1 MTSIVHIRLLVG
13 TFYNMPNRPKRLL
26 LLCANNI
33 WRNSMSTVLSRYQ
46 VNCLSQNAMVDLTDL
61 AERLPPIDHII
72 WVSEQIESHLNT
84 PLNGFLDLWPN
95 ADRTLVMCQSD
106 SLNVRV
112 ECKHTLMANVAHC
125 YIRHNQDIP
134 NIMEQVLDE
143 FLPNLPLKPLNL
155 SNSQTPNAIAISP
168 NQQQTQKMH
177 QLSVVASSTGGVQAL
192 SDLLTHWPAELT
204 IPTVIAHHLPARFQ
218 SSLSEILG
226 RMSNR
231 PVHLVKEPTRLENAV
246 YISPFDYH
254 LRIEETAGQLWAYPH
269 QGPKEHFLRPA
280 ADPLFR
286 SAGALQE
293 TFVMGV
299 VLTGMGH
306 DGAEGSQAIHANGGR
321 IICQDEASSVVWGMP
336 KRVFDLGITEAV
348 LSPNQIGRKLM
359 QILAQ
364 A

>member
-1 MTSIVHIRLLVG
+1 
-13 TFYNMPNRPKRLL
+13 
-26 LLCANNI
+26 
-33 WRNSMSTVLSRYQ
+33 
-46 VNCLSQNAMVDLTDL
+46 MVDLTDL

-95 ADRTLVMCQSD
+95 AERTLVMCQSNSVD
-106 SLNVRV
+106 VQV
-112 ECKHTLMANVAHC
+112 HCKHTLMANVAHC
-125 YIRHNQDIP
+125 YIRQDQDIP
-134 NIMEQVLDE
+134 NITEQVLEE
-143 FLPNLPLKPLNL
+143 FLPNLQLKPLNL
-155 SNSQTPNAIAISP
+155 SLPTFPVPLHSQPSTIHKLHHLA
-168 NQQQTQKMH
+168 
-177 QLSVVASSTGGVQAL
+177 VVASSTGGVQAL
-192 SDLLTHWPAELT
+192 SDLLTHWPTELT
-204 IPTVIAHHLPARFQ
+204 IPTVVAHHLPARFQ

-231 PVHLVKEPTRLENAV
+231 PVHLVKEPTRLGNAV

-286 SAGALQE
+286 SAGALQN

-306 DGAEGSQAIHANGGR
+306 DGAEGSQAIHANGGS
-321 IICQDEASSVVWGMP
+321 IICQDESSSVVWGMP
-336 KRVFDLGITEAV
+336 KRVFDLGIAEAV
-348 LSPNQIGRKLM
+348 LTPSQIGRKLM

-364 A
+364 I